1 MDTQRS
7 SHSIDML
14 SAPLLKSIM
23 LFALPVAASSILQQL
38 FNSADT
44 AIAGRFGTPEAL
56 AAVGTNGEIVA
67 LIVSLSAGLAVGAN
81 VLIARLIGSGRHQ
94 HIPDAVHTAMLFSVV
109 IGVLLGIAGQFV
121 SEPLLMLINT
131 PENIIGQAAEYL
143 RIYFAGVPFLM
154 IYDFGSAVLRS
165 KGDSR
170 RPLAALIISGVIN
183 LLLNLL
189 FVIVFRIDVIG
200 VALAT
205 DISTA
210 ISALMV
216 TYWLM
221 REQGEFRLSLR
232 SLRLE
237 KDCLRKIVA
246 IGIPAALQGAVFC
259 IANIFIQSA
268 INTFGSDA
276 AAGSAIAMNFEYLA
290 YYVNTAFGQAA
301 TTFTSQ
307 NYAAGNIKRCRSIFA
322 VCLVLAT
329 AFSAVMCLS
338 LTALRYQASGLFTRS
353 QAEIEYA
360 CERILIILC
369 LQPICSLYEIPAWT
383 MRGLG
388 TH

>member
-1 MDTQRS
+1 
-7 SHSIDML
+7 ML
-14 SAPLLKSIM
+14 L
-23 LFALPVAASSILQQL
+23 
-38 FNSADT
+38 
-44 AIAGRFGTPEAL
+44 
-56 AAVGTNGEIVA
+56 
-67 LIVSLSAGLAVGAN
+67 
-81 VLIARLIGSGRHQ
+81 
-94 HIPDAVHTAMLFSVV
+94 

-170 RPLAALIISGVIN
+170 RPLAALMISGVIN
-183 LLLNLL
+183 LL
-189 FVIVFRIDVIG
+189 
-200 VALAT
+200 
-205 DISTA
+205 
-210 ISALMV
+210 
-216 TYWLM
+216 
-221 REQGEFRLSLR
+221 
-232 SLRLE
+232 
-237 KDCLRKIVA
+237 
-246 IGIPAALQGAVFC
+246 
-259 IANIFIQSA
+259 
-268 INTFGSDA
+268 
-276 AAGSAIAMNFEYLA
+276 
-290 YYVNTAFGQAA
+290 A

-307 NYAAGNIKRCRSIFA
+307 NYAAGNIKRCRRIFA

-360 CERILIILC
+360 CERILIVLC

>member
-1 MDTQRS
+1 MYLSYIQILRKPLHCKRS
-7 SHSIDML
+7 IPSVPHCEADIPVCGCVDRANTYPVRHPPEYEVRQYRNAKSAFHHRHHGIVVPCREFHLRLHASPVENYRYL
-14 SAPLLKSIM
+14 SAAA
-23 LFALPVAASSILQQL
+23 LFQK
-38 FNSADT
+38 
-44 AIAGRFGTPEAL
+44 
-56 AAVGTNGEIVA
+56 
-67 LIVSLSAGLAVGAN
+67 GLAVGAN

-170 RPLAALIISGVIN
+170 RPLAALLISGVIN

-221 REQGEFRLSLR
+221 REQGELRLSLR

-237 KDCLRKIVA
+237 KDCLRKIAA

-259 IANIFIQSA
+259 ICQHIYTVCDKHLWQRGCDHLYQPELRRRKYKALPQYIRRLPCIGDRFLGGNVPVA
-268 INTFGSDA
+268 DCA
-276 AAGSAIAMNFEYLA
+276 ALSGFRTVHTVAG
-290 YYVNTAFGQAA
+290 
-301 TTFTSQ
+301 
-307 NYAAGNIKRCRSIFA
+307 
-322 VCLVLAT
+322 
-329 AFSAVMCLS
+329 
-338 LTALRYQASGLFTRS
+338 
-353 QAEIEYA
+353 
-360 CERILIILC
+360 
-369 LQPICSLYEIPAWT
+369 
-383 MRGLG
+383 
-388 TH
+388 

>member
-56 AAVGTNGEIVA
+56 VAVGTNGEIVA

-94 HIPDAVHTAMLFSVV
+94 HIPAAVHTAMLFSVV

-170 RPLAALIISGVIN
+170 RPLAALLISGVIN
-183 LLLNLL
+183 VLLNLL

-200 VALAT
+200 VAIAT

-210 ISALMV
+210 ISALLA

-221 REQGEFRLSLR
+221 REQGVFRLSLR

-237 KDCLRKIVA
+237 KDCLRKIAA

-307 NYAAGNIKRCRSIFA
+307 NYAVG
-322 VCLVLAT
+322 
-329 AFSAVMCLS
+329 FSQSA
-338 LTALRYQASGLFTRS
+338 
-353 QAEIEYA
+353 
-360 CERILIILC
+360 LC
-369 LQPICSLYEIPAWT
+369 LPPLF
-383 MRGLG
+383 RR
-388 TH
+388 

>member
-1 MDTQRS
+1 
-7 SHSIDML
+7 
-14 SAPLLKSIM
+14 
-23 LFALPVAASSILQQL
+23 
-38 FNSADT
+38 
-44 AIAGRFGTPEAL
+44 
-56 AAVGTNGEIVA
+56 
-67 LIVSLSAGLAVGAN
+67 
-81 VLIARLIGSGRHQ
+81 
-94 HIPDAVHTAMLFSVV
+94 MLFSAV

-121 SEPLLMLINT
+121 SEPLLTLINT

-170 RPLAALIISGVIN
+170 RPLAALMISGVIN

-210 ISALMV
+210 ISALLV

-221 REQGEFRLSLR
+221 REQGVFRLSLR
-232 SLRLE
+232 RLRLE
-237 KDCLRKIVA
+237 KDCLRKIAA

-268 INTFGSDA
+268 INTFGSEA

-353 QAEIEYA
+353 QAEIGYA

-369 LQPICSLYEIPAWT
+369 LQPICSLYEIPACT